1 MYRFIFTCYNDT
13 ESISSQPISL
23 NSCKKYDVLGAYETW
38 RDGNN
43 IDYIELPK
51 FAITM
56 LQ

>member
-13 ESISSQPISL
+13 ESISSQPIAL
-23 NSCKKYDVLGAYETW
+23 NSCEKYDVLGAYETW

-56 LQ
+56 LK